1 MKHKTRL
8 WWRSL
13 FAAGIT
19 GAASTA
25 LSAAGIATANGLG
38 ANVPQLDLKQV
49 GVMLLSGGVVG
60 LLAYLKQSPVPP
72 EEPETVEIHQANP

>member
-1 MKHKTRL
+1 M

-13 FAAGIT
+13 AAAGIT
-19 GAASTA
+19 GASSTA
-25 LSAAGIATANGLG
+25 LSALGIATANGLG
-38 ANVPQLDLKQV
+38 ASVPQLDLKQL

-72 EEPETVEIHQANP
+72 GEDDTQINDIQKNP